1 MPCQM
6 LLAADFLQWGA
17 WIIPVAGLG
26 CAGLTLLMGKRFFGA
41 GTKPVSAPAI
51 QQQPQPTGDPFDNGS
66 ADERRQAFRRGN
78 RLTKVIVSAPAI
90 PEPFI
95 GWVTDRSVRGL
106 GLLVDRKI
114 PRGAILSLRT
124 TNAADDTQAVEIR
137 VQWCRSEDGQWEA
150 GCTFVRS
157 PAWST
162 LMLFG

>member
-1 MPCQM
+1 
-6 LLAADFLQWGA
+6 
-17 WIIPVAGLG
+17 
-26 CAGLTLLMGKRFFGA
+26 MGKRLFGA
-41 GTKPVSAPAI
+41 GTKPVSVPII
-51 QQQPQPTGDPFDNGS
+51 QQQPQATGDPFDNGS

-78 RLTKVIVSAPAI
+78 RLTKVIVSTPAI

-106 GLLVDRKI
+106 GLLFDRKI
-114 PRGAILSLRT
+114 PDGAILSLRT
-124 TNAADDTQAVEIR
+124 TNAADDTPAVEIR
-137 VQWCRSEDGQWEA
+137 VQWCRNKDGQWEA